1 MDSRKPDLR
10 ALAMLGI
17 VMLLWAGNSIVGR
30 AVRDEIPP
38 FTLAFVRWSGAFL
51 LLLPFAIK
59 GLWDDRAVLLRSW
72 KSVLILGLTGVATF
86 NAFLYSGLHHTTAA
100 NALLLQALIPALV
113 LFFDFLF
120 FRTRAT
126 AAQVLGVLVSTA
138 GVAAI
143 VFEGDVQGPLSLRFG
158 FGDLLILCAVVV
170 WSLYTVLLRLRPDVA
185 PFSFIAV
192 TFAIGAI
199 AMAPLAAGEWRQ
211 VVAIPFVPEVIGAFA
226 YVALLP
232 SILAYI
238 LYNAAVA
245 RIGAARA
252 GQAITLMPLFGALLS
267 ALLLGEVLH
276 GYHLVGMVL
285 ILLGILVSALP
296 ASRSRQ

>member
-1 MDSRKPDLR
+1 MTSPKPDLR

-17 VMLLWAGNSIVGR
+17 VMLLWSGNSIIGR

-38 FTLAFVRWSGAFL
+38 FTLAFVRWTGAL
-51 LLLPFAIK
+51 LILLPFAIK
-59 GLWDDRAVLLRSW
+59 GLWADCAALIRAW
-72 KSVLILGLTGVATF
+72 KPVLILGITGVATF

-113 LFFDFLF
+113 LLFDFLF

-126 AAQVLGVLVSTA
+126 AAQVLGVLVSTV

-143 VFEGDVQGPLSLRFG
+143 VFQGDLQGLLSLSFG
-158 FGDLLILCAVVV
+158 YGDLLILCAVVV

-185 PFSFIAV
+185 PFSLIAV
-192 TFAIGAI
+192 TFAIGAV
-199 AMAPLAAGEWRQ
+199 AMAPLAASEWQ
-211 VVAIPFVPEVIGAFA
+211 MAAMPLVPAVIGAFA

-232 SILAYI
+232 SIVAYI

-276 GYHLVGMVL
+276 GYHLVGMAL
-285 ILLGILVSALP
+285 ILLGILASALP
-296 ASRSRQ
+296 ASRTRQ

>member
-59 GLWDDRAVLLRSW
+59 GLWADRAALLRSW
-72 KSVLILGLTGVATF
+72 KPVLILGLTGVATF

-138 GVAAI
+138 GVTVI
-143 VFEGDVQGPLSLRFG
+143 VFQGDVQGLFG
-158 FGDLLILCAVVV
+158 LQFGYGDLLILCAVVV

-185 PFSFIAV
+185 PYSFIVV

-199 AMAPLAAGEWRQ
+199 AMAPLAASEWRQ
-211 VVAIPFVPEVIGAFA
+211 VVAIPLVPEVIGAFA

-232 SILAYI
+232 SIIAYI

-245 RIGAARA
+245 RIGAGRA

-267 ALLLGEVLH
+267 AVLLGEVLH

-285 ILLGILVSALP
+285 ILLGILVAALP
-296 ASRSRQ
+296 AHKRR